1 MNTISNVYVG
11 SNYPIK
17 KGIMGI
23 DKRPVKSKTKNKL
36 RKRINAN
43 TNKRREYKLID
54 LTINHQEDDDSEFN
68 FTTTESSLPPLERN
82 SRIGSECGEETKQH
96 ERYSRSHER
105 PREPNVA
112 VGMKQISKRYTQHD
126 KKSSNNNSIVIN
138 EQAISLAHG
147 DPGNKRSEQL
157 NIHRDYSFENHR
169 DASLTD
175 IKTAGNK
182 FNMSEISATALNGR
196 INKEKFQKVRQNLK
210 LRKFSK
216 SDKKDLVLNPDSR
229 SNSRKNRV
237 ASSSSSK
244 GKLNLE
250 EFSRMRLE
258 NEQLKGA
265 LSKIVM
271 KFSTFSNQIATQP
284 HEPKTAK
291 TSESGSS
298 IIWKDNY
305 HSSNKYEITKD
316 ANAEAE
322 MINVE
327 IGDDKDIK
335 IQELLKQLKQ
345 KDSIIE
351 KLQKELD
358 IHKKA
363 KQKQ

>member
-1 MNTISNVYVG
+1 MNQ
-11 SNYPIK
+11 
-17 KGIMGI
+17 
-23 DKRPVKSKTKNKL
+23 
-36 RKRINAN
+36 
-43 TNKRREYKLID
+43 
-54 LTINHQEDDDSEFN
+54 QEDDDSEFN

-82 SRIGSECGEETKQH
+82 SRLGSECGEETKQH

-112 VGMKQISKRYTQHD
+112 IGVKQVSKRYTQHE
-126 KKSSNNNSIVIN
+126 KKSSNNNSIVIH

-147 DPGNKRSEQL
+147 DPQNKRSEQFS
-157 NIHRDYSFENHR
+157 IPRDYSFENR
-169 DASLTD
+169 KDESLTD
-175 IKTAGNK
+175 IKASK
-182 FNMSEISATALNGR
+182 MNMSEISASALNGR

-216 SDKKDLVLNPDSR
+216 SDKKDIILNPDSR
-229 SNSRKNRV
+229 SNSRKNRL

-250 EFSRMRLE
+250 EFSRMKYE

-265 LSKIVM
+265 LSQIVM
-271 KFSTFSNQIATQP
+271 KFSNFSSQIAGQASN
-284 HEPKTAK
+284 PKTTK

-305 HSSNKYEITKD
+305 HSNNKYEINKD
-316 ANAEAE
+316 ANAETETE
-322 MINVE
+322 MIKVE
-327 IGDDKDIK
+327 IGDEKDRK

-351 KLQKELD
+351 KLQKELNMQ
-358 IHKKA
+358 KKTNEN
-363 KQKQ
+363 Q